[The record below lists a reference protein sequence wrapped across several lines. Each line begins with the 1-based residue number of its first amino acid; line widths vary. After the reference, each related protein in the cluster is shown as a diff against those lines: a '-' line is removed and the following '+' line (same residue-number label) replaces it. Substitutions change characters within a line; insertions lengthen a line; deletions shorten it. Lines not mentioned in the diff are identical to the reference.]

1 MSDSQEN
8 VRVALE
14 RAKEKLALLEEID
27 LLDGEFKLIQH
38 EYTQR
43 RRTLEG
49 RLAEVIKDEK

>member
-14 RAKEKLALLEEID
+14 RTKEKLALLEEID

-43 RRTLEG
+43 RRTLAG
-49 RLAEVIKDEK
+49 RLAEVVGESK